1 MLSPPSNG
9 QPGDNTVTPANVQ
22 GRILICAGSD
32 SSGGAGVQADIK
44 TVTALGGY
52 ALTAITALTAQNTQ
66 GVSDIHMI
74 PPAFIARQMQACLED
89 IGADVIKTGML
100 ATVAVIRTVG
110 TILATMA
117 PLVPL
122 VVDPVMV
129 ANGGTVLLAIEA
141 IHALKVHLLAR
152 AALITPNL
160 PEAAALLGQDVP
172 LDTPEAMR
180 TAACRLL
187 DLTPNGPQ
195 AVLLKGGHRVGG
207 EVVDV
212 LATRAG
218 LTIPFVHPRIAST
231 STHGTGCTLAT
242 AIACGLAQG
251 MTLTAS
257 VERARRYVYKAIATA
272 PGFGHGHGPLNHG
285 HTICA
290 ECPREEEKGGKRLV
304 GATGIEPVT
313 PRV

>member
-180 TAACRLL
+180 TAACRLRYPRRPDDPL
-187 DLTPNGPQ
+187 RPSS
-195 AVLLKGGHRVGG
+195 HRVHQYPWNR
-207 EVVDV
+207 
-212 LATRAG
+212 L
-218 LTIPFVHPRIAST
+218 HP
-231 STHGTGCTLAT
+231 
-242 AIACGLAQG
+242 
-251 MTLTAS
+251 
-257 VERARRYVYKAIATA
+257 
-272 PGFGHGHGPLNHG
+272 GHGHRLRSGARYDPDSVGGAGASLCVQG
-285 HTICA
+285 HRHRARIRPW
-290 ECPREEEKGGKRLV
+290 PRSSQPWAHDLCRVPPRGRERGEAASGRDRDRTCDPSRVKRVLS
-304 GATGIEPVT
+304 
-313 PRV
+313 R